1 LQEHDLEPALN
12 DTPRHTA
19 SPLHNAETPGW
30 SGGDLT
36 LAIYGDGKDE
46 DNADDSP
53 HHKNTNPTVKHEA
66 ETDDER
72 RIESDALLVEAY
84 REMGNAAE
92 DMALGARKT
101 AEALVAKIAAS
112 KREVEA
118 AAETLRAQER
128 YEQAMA
134 RIGRAVAHRS
144 AVRVE
149 GSDGEESG

>member
-1 LQEHDLEPALN
+1 M
-12 DTPRHTA
+12 
-19 SPLHNAETPGW
+19 
-30 SGGDLT
+30 T
-36 LAIYGDGKDE
+36 LAIYGDGQDE
-46 DNADDSP
+46 DKADDSP
-53 HHKNTNPTVKHEA
+53 HHETTKHEA

-84 REMGNAAE
+84 RDMGAAAE

-128 YEQAMA
+128 YELAMA
-134 RIGRAVAHRS
+134 RVGQAVAHRS

-149 GSDGEESG
+149 VSDGEESG

>member
-36 LAIYGDGKDE
+36 LAIYGDGQDE

-53 HHKNTNPTVKHEA
+53 HHKNTNPTVK
-66 ETDDER
+66 

>member
-1 LQEHDLEPALN
+1 LQENDLEPDLN
-12 DTPRHTA
+12 DTPRHTTP
-19 SPLHNAETPGW
+19 PLRTAGTPGW

-36 LAIYGDGKDE
+36 LAIYGDGQNE
-46 DNADDSP
+46 DDADDIP
-53 HHKNTNPTVKHEA
+53 DHENTNPTAKHEA
-66 ETDDER
+66 ENNDER

-84 REMGNAAE
+84 RDMSAAAE

-101 AEALVAKIAAS
+101 AEVLVAKIAAS

-128 YEQAMA
+128 YELAMA

-144 AVRVE
+144 AARVE
-149 GSDGEESG
+149 VSDGEGSG